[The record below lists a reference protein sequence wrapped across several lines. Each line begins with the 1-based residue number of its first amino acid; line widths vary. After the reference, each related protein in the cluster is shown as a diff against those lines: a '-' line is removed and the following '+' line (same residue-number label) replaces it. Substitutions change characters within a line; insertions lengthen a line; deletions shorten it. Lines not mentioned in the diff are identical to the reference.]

1 MARNEIYRKVLKTA
15 YSKWHRSLHSGI
27 AYSDIDKIAQCPACG
42 KSLFIADTIFN
53 PNDAY
58 KTKAFYT
65 KKVYLEISQALK
77 LPYFEIY
84 YTTVGR
90 ADDGDLERL
99 SVRLIYPK
107 TGDLRHLTLAKWQHY
122 LEHKVIEH
130 APICQSKK
138 YLLKRINENDD
149 RNKTILNKEK
159 YVKVLSNRS

>member
-107 TGDLRHLTLAKWQHY
+107 TGDLRHLTLDNWQHY